1 MEDASLDQFA
11 RSSEDDGED
20 SSNEQGGQPASAAQD
35 TIEAATP
42 KSRWTPDGEPCE
54 ECGETTTR
62 LWDDDGQFCCRVCKE
77 W

>member
-1 MEDASLDQFA
+1 MEDTSLDQFA
-11 RSSEDDGED
+11 RSSEDGDE
-20 SSNEQGGQPASAAQD
+20 SSVSDDGQPAKAEQD

-42 KSRWTPDGEPCE
+42 TSRWTPSGDPCG

-62 LWDDDGQFCCRVCKE
+62 LWYDDGQFCCRVCKE